1 MNIPVGNT
9 AKKRNAKPQE
19 FILQSAILDKDNW
32 RRGPSH
38 GVMPNKRNQNSPRHN
53 LRKESVMPT
62 VEEQNEAG
70 MIVAICLGLAVG
82 IVIFTVV
89 FHG

>member
-1 MNIPVGNT
+1 
-9 AKKRNAKPQE
+9 
-19 FILQSAILDKDNW
+19 
-32 RRGPSH
+32 
-38 GVMPNKRNQNSPRHN
+38 
-53 LRKESVMPT
+53 MPT